1 MVTIRYIAK
10 ECGVSIA
17 TVSNVLNGKK
27 NVSEEM
33 RAKVMAK
40 VQELNYTP
48 NSVAKNLKTKRTRI
62 LGVIVEDI
70 TIFSVPDV
78 VDGITECCEN
88 NNYGVT
94 LVNLR
99 LFQKFNDAYYS
110 WVIDQEQLQEKL
122 QELMAAQV
130 EAIIYISA
138 HERTLQCLPKNFPIP
153 LIMCYAYSKTEG
165 IPSVL
170 VEEEGPTQELLQHAI
185 SLGHR
190 KIGVITGKPDSAHM
204 QERLRAYQNTLFQN
218 GILYDPALVCIGDWN
233 RETGYQHT
241 DELLRRGVTLIFCM
255 NDPMAA
261 GVYDRLRELG
271 LEVGKDISV
280 MGYDNRP
287 LSQFLNPPLTTVN
300 LPLHDMGYRCGETA
314 LEAIRS
320 GGTGELTAE
329 IHVPGQVILRASLG
343 KLNSDN

>member
-40 VQELNYTP
+40 VRELNYTP
-48 NSVAKNLKTKRTRI
+48 NAVAKNLKTKRTRI

-78 VDGITECCEN
+78 VDGITECCEA

-130 EAIIYISA
+130 EAVIYISA
-138 HERTLQCLPKNFPIP
+138 HERILKCLPKDFPIP
-153 LIMCYAYSKTEG
+153 LIMCYAYSKTPG

-170 VEEEGPTQELLQHAI
+170 VGEEAPTEDLLQYGI

-190 KIGVITGKPDSAHM
+190 KIGVITGKQDSAHM

-233 RETGYQHT
+233 RESGYQYT

-255 NDPMAA
+255 NDLMAA
-261 GVYDRLRELG
+261 GVYGRLRELG

-280 MGYDNRP
+280 MGYDNRQ
-287 LSQFLNPPLTTVN
+287 LSQFLTPPLTTVN
-300 LPLHDMGYRCGETA
+300 LPLHDMGYRCGEVA

-320 GGTGELTAE
+320 GGTAELTPE
-329 IHVPGQVILRASLG
+329 IYVPGQVILRNSVG
-343 KLNSDN
+343 KVNEDN